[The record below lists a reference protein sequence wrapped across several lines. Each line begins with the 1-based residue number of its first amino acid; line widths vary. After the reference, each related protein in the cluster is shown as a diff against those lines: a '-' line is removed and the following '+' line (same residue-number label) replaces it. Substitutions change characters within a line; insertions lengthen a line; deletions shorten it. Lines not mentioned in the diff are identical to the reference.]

1 MRPTRCARTC
11 WHLIG
16 LTGLGLLL
24 LFGTA
29 CAGVGSIQG
38 QVFDAQTKQPI
49 PGAIVLGV
57 WTQREG
63 MVFHI
68 TKLVDVKEV
77 EVDAQGRFTLDR
89 SLGFGIEESITVYK
103 FGYVA
108 WSNELIFP
116 SYENRK
122 SKSIPDLI
130 LLEPF
135 PVGESHQKHLMFIRS
150 AIKSSMHYIENRPNF
165 HKAIERE
172 FPLP

>member
-1 MRPTRCARTC
+1 MRPPRCARTC

-122 SKSIPDLI
+122 SKGIPDPI
-130 LLEPF
+130 LLELF
-135 PVGESHQKHLMFIRS
+135 PAGESHHKHAMFINS
-150 AIKSSMHYIENRPNF
+150 VAATGMYGIEGRA
-165 HKAIERE
+165 KLEKELDRE
-172 FPLP
+172 YRMP